1 MNTIRRLEN
10 QSLINLG
17 CSKESGVVVAMQFIE
32 TYQVWTEFKIV
43 QSTSLLVLLNEWLC
57 DFLFPSNG
65 I

>member
-32 TYQVWTEFKIV
+32 TYQVWTEFKIG
-43 QSTSLLVLLNEWLC
+43 QSTSLLGVIE
-57 DFLFPSNG
+57 
-65 I
+65 